1 MHRPLLFVDVD
12 GVLNPE
18 CPYPDTGFDRHH
30 LLGHT
35 VLVSGVHGAW
45 LRELAAAYQ
54 LVWATT
60 WEEHANLHLSPLL
73 GLEQLPVVR
82 FTGYVPQPDDP
93 KVPVLDVFSA
103 RKWAPIVR
111 YAEGRP
117 FAWIDDVIPSSLL
130 RRTFLRRDRV
140 LLRIEAGQG
149 LQRRHVDRL
158 LTRPPMASRLRALNR
173 DQSTRH

>member
-1 MHRPLLFVDVD
+1 MTGPLLFIDVD
-12 GVLNPE
+12 GVLNPA
-18 CPYPDTGFDRHH
+18 CPHPDTEFDSHH

-35 VLVSGVHGAW
+35 VLLSGRHGAW
-45 LRELAAAYQ
+45 LRELAAGYQ

-60 WEEHANLHLSPLL
+60 WEEHANLHLPPLL
-73 GLEQLPVVR
+73 GLPQLPVVT

-93 KVPVLDVFSA
+93 KVPLLDVFSA

-111 YAEGRP
+111 YADGRP
-117 FAWIDDVIPSSLL
+117 FAWIDDIIPSSLL

-140 LLRIEAGQG
+140 LLRIEPGQG

-158 LTRPPMASRLRALNR
+158 LARPPVASRRRRRAD